1 MSRSRIDLTGRTFG
15 CLTVLR
21 KSKKSPLRG
30 ISKWECRCT
39 CGNVKPAI
47 LYTSLVRGDT
57 RSCGA
62 CNQIPKGPSLVITQI
77 PKGPSPAASPPP
89 TRIRVR
95 KAPRTAPV
103 RPVRR
108 FGDQTGK
115 TFGRWTV
122 LEKHPKGPQF
132 YTARCSCGNT
142 KVINVYAAIDGKT
155 TSCGCY
161 RVEHLTALNRKYPA
175 SEPHLQHTQ
184 HNPLYAIWM
193 SIKTR
198 CFNSNHPSYQR
209 YGARGITMD
218 LNWKVSFLQFA
229 RHVGP
234 RPSPDHSIDRID
246 NNLSYIPGNLR
257 WGTRTEQAENTRNN
271 PEVQYLNQTLRLR
284 DLADQ
289 LNIDRSILRFQHI
302 IQGLPLQEAI
312 TKSREVQANLSRPLN
327 PTPSVQKPHTSFI
340 DHTGLKIN
348 GYTVIQYQGRKH
360 RTSPAEWLLRCDS
373 CGSTKVVLQ
382 TAIKKGTVRSCGCQR
397 KHTLLRQQQASEDFC

>member
-1 MSRSRIDLTGRTFG
+1 MPRSRIDLTGRTFG
-15 CLTVLR
+15 CLTVIR
-21 KSKKSPLRG
+21 KSKRRHTG
-30 ISKWECRCT
+30 ISKWECLCT

-57 RSCGA
+57 RSCGN
-62 CNQIPKGPSLVITQI
+62 CNQIPRGPAPVT
-77 PKGPSPAASPPP
+77 APPP
-89 TRIRVR
+89 LRIR
-95 KAPRTAPV
+95 KASRTTPP

-132 YTARCSCGNT
+132 YTARCSCGNI
-142 KVINVYAAIDGKT
+142 KVLNVYAAIDGKT

-161 RVEHLTALNRKYPA
+161 RVELLATTNRKYSF

-198 CFNSNHPSYQR
+198 CFNKNHPSFR
-209 YGARGITMD
+209 SYGARGITMD
-218 LNWKVSFLQFA
+218 PEWKVSFLKFA
-229 RHVGP
+229 RHIGP
-234 RPSPDHSIDRID
+234 RPSPDYSIDRID
-246 NNLSYIPGNLR
+246 NTGSYVPGNVQ
-257 WGTRTEQAENTRNN
+257 WATRTEQAENTRNN
-271 PEVQYLNQTLRLR
+271 PEVSYQGQTLRLR
-284 DLADQ
+284 DMADQ
-289 LNIDRSILRFQHI
+289 LKIDRSILRFQYI

-312 TKSREVQANLSRPLN
+312 TKSLEVQANLSKPLA

-340 DHTGLKIN
+340 DHTGEKIN
-348 GYTVIQYQGRKH
+348 GYTIVQYQGRKH
-360 RTSPAEWLLRCDS
+360 PTAPSEWLLRCDS

-382 TAIKKGTVRSCGCQR
+382 TAIKKGTVRPCGCQR
-397 KHTLLRQQQASEDFC
+397 KHTLLRQAQKNEDFC